1 MQSLRVT
8 LYEIFGYFA
17 PGLIGIAALVICVWA
32 VYFPVIPLS
41 SDVIKL
47 RPVFFCI
54 VAFAAYIFGHLL
66 QAVGNLH
73 IRAEK
78 RKKLCSDCQSLQTV
92 AVEAL
97 KARHQIAIGCESLSD
112 ITALAF
118 GIMSQIGKTDSYEVF
133 DYREGFYRA
142 GYISLALLA
151 ISILLRSIHPA
162 FVSFQNII
170 CVVPESLLI
179 LSAILSIICSF
190 FFLLRFR
197 RFGEYR
203 VKHVLAVISVIPAPT
218 KSSNLDKNED

>member
-17 PGLIGIAALVICVWA
+17 PGSIGMAALAICIWA
-32 VYFPVIPLS
+32 VYFPVITLT
-41 SDVIKL
+41 SDAIKL

-54 VAFAAYIFGHLL
+54 VGFAAYILGHLL

-73 IRAEK
+73 VRAEK
-78 RKKLCSDCQSLQTV
+78 RKKLCHDCQGLQTV

-97 KARHQIAIGCESLSD
+97 KTKHQIAVGCESLSD
-112 ITALAF
+112 VTALAF

-133 DYREGFYRA
+133 VYREGFYRA

-151 ISILLRSIHPA
+151 ISLLLRSIHPA
-162 FVSFQNII
+162 FVSFHSTIYL
-170 CVVPESLLI
+170 VPESLV
-179 LSAILSIICSF
+179 ILSIIFSAASSF
-190 FFLLRFR
+190 FFFLRFR

-203 VKHVLAVISVIPAPT
+203 VKHVLAVISVTPAPT
-218 KSSNLDKNED
+218 KSSNPDKNED